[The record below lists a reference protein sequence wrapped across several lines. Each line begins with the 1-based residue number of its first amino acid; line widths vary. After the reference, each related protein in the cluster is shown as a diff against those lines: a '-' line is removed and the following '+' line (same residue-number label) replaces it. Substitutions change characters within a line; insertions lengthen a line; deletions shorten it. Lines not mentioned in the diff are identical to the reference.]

1 MTINELDEAARKGH
15 QKRIKAC
22 DKAYCVKHKLWVV
35 LDRIT
40 WGECFILDVKYRRG
54 DLYVVQ

>member
-22 DKAYCVKHKLWVV
+22 DKAYCVKQDPQIWTHSNNFP
-35 LDRIT
+35 I
-40 WGECFILDVKYRRG
+40 
-54 DLYVVQ
+54 